1 MSRMTGRVWLPLIPA
16 ISVILPAIAA
26 LPSVASTHPAELL
39 PADTALAI
47 AVDMRSE
54 TWDQLT
60 QYALF
65 QQLQAQGDITLHP
78 GSLAFLPSELTYEDF
93 IAPWVGDTAVIA
105 LLPLENP
112 AESVIQE
119 QEILIAPI
127 ADPAAFAA
135 VYDADMVGL
144 LSTIKEA
151 APNVEQYQDIEIVY
165 WEPLFLEA
173 PSEATAPPEVTA
185 PEPTESAPA
194 PLLNNFAPQT
204 TTAAVETATETDQS
218 VDSELPIAIPDK
230 PGLAIALF
238 PDFMVVAESPVAIRT
253 WADLRPAP
261 TDSLANTSNFQR
273 TLAHPSYDQA
283 LGALYGNVSELL
295 KYYLT
300 DLSLP
305 ELPFDIPWPTDIP
318 PQELAQLTSLQI
330 DSNIEALIYP
340 QPQGLRLHGRGYYN
354 DLLLSALVDAPSPV
368 SSELLAY
375 APKDSYFM
383 INSQNIAAAWQDV
396 VTTLEATEETQ
407 AFLDMARGFTMGF
420 AGLDL
425 DEDIFGWM
433 DRGFSLFLYPTNDT
447 PLTAIFPRLRI
458 GLGIALQT
466 SDRPTAEATF
476 DSLDVLMDSFLV
488 AVEPSTVEGQPATSW
503 GEPLGNGTPL
513 ESFLGR
519 TWISDDTLLL
529 TTSIEALS
537 GLAQMEPAQAMS
549 NSFRFVESTRDFP
562 TANQGYLF
570 ANTAPMR
577 SLFNSIF
584 PPIPGD
590 PEALQFSTAIASVQ
604 AFSGTVSFAEEYA
617 QVDGFILLSPAEN
630 P

>member
-165 WEPLFLEA
+165 WEPLFLETPSEAAA
-173 PSEATAPPEVTA
+173 PSEVTV

-204 TTAAVETATETDQS
+204 TPAAVETATETDQS

-238 PDFMVVAESPVAIRT
+238 PDFMVVAEDPAAIRA
-253 WADLRPAP
+253 WADRRPEP
-261 TDSLANTSNFQR
+261 FNSLADNPYFQR
-273 TLAHPSYDQA
+273 TLAHPDYERSLA
-283 LGALYGNVSELL
+283 ALYGNATELV
-295 KYYLT
+295 KYSLTEIPLPDLPFEFPFPT
-300 DLSLP
+300 DLSP
-305 ELPFDIPWPTDIP
+305 E
-318 PQELAQLTSLQI
+318 ELTQLTSQQI
-330 DSNIEALIYP
+330 DSNVEALIYP
-340 QPQGLRLHGRGYYN
+340 QAEGLRLQGRTYYN
-354 DLLLSALVDAPSPV
+354 DSLLASSIDVKPA

-447 PLTAIFPRLRI
+447 PLTAIFSRLRI

-503 GEPLGNGTPL
+503 GEPLGNGAPP